1 VLAPYLALL
10 RRPGTFRFS
19 AAGFVQRLPMSM
31 LGLGA
36 VLFLTLNGASYAVA
50 GAVSAVGALAGALVG
65 PFVARAIDRFTQH
78 RVLPVSVSI
87 AVAFQIAFIAL
98 VVQGTPTWTWFAAFA
113 IGEMFVPNVGSL
125 VRARWAH
132 VLDDQSD
139 VRTAFAFE
147 SVLDEVI
154 FVVGPPVAT
163 LLAVSVA
170 PSAALVAAVLLL
182 VAGTALLVPQR
193 STEPPAAGIEH
204 REGKA
209 AIRYPGVPLV
219 FGAFL
224 LLGVIFGAYEVIT
237 VAFAAEHGHR
247 AAAGLLLAAY
257 ALGSGVAGL
266 ALGAVHPRTPLPR
279 QFLLALTGIAV
290 VALPFPFVHTLWLL
304 GVLGFVAG
312 LAVAPSLITGM
323 ALTEQL
329 VPSVRLTEGLT
340 VVVAGIALGVAV
352 GASLAGP
359 VIDAHGASAAY
370 TVVTVAGVLAGLVG
384 WAGARR
390 TRTAFEAAVAADAAQ
405 SAPA

>member
-1 VLAPYLALL
+1 
-10 RRPGTFRFS
+10 
-19 AAGFVQRLPMSM
+19 M
-31 LGLGA
+31 
-36 VLFLTLNGASYAVA
+36 
-50 GAVSAVGALAGALVG
+50 
-65 PFVARAIDRFTQH
+65 
-78 RVLPVSVSI
+78 LPVSVSI
-87 AVAFQIAFIAL
+87 AIAFQVAFIAL
-98 VVQGTPTWTWFAAFA
+98 VVKGAPTWTWFASFA

-132 VLDDQSD
+132 VLDDQTE

-170 PSAALVAAVLLL
+170 PSAAIVAAVLLL
-182 VAGTALLVPQR
+182 AGGTALLVPQR
-193 STEPPAAGIEH
+193 ATEPPAAGIEH

-209 AIRYPGVPLV
+209 AIRYSGVPLV
-219 FGAFL
+219 FAAFL

-237 VAFAAEHGHR
+237 VAFAAEHGQR
-247 AAAGLLLAAY
+247 AVAGLLLAAY

-266 ALGAVHPRTPLPR
+266 TLGAMHPKVPLPR
-279 QFLLALTGIAV
+279 QFLLALTGIAA
-290 VALPFPFVHTLWLL
+290 VALPFPFVHHLWLL

-329 VPSVRLTEGLT
+329 VPSTRLTEGLT

-352 GASLAGP
+352 GASLVGP
-359 VIDAHGASAAY
+359 IIDAHGASPAY
-370 TVVTVAGVLAGLVG
+370 VVVTAAGLSAGLVG
-384 WAGARR
+384 WAGSRR
-390 TRTAFEAAVAADAAQ
+390 LRRSYEASVAADTAAAA
-405 SAPA
+405 S